1 MSPLEARETDQV
13 ERFGEG
19 TRGEK
24 RGKEE
29 GRVEDVKL
37 AGEVE
42 WQDDEVARV
51 NSLDE
56 GEETKQKK
64 GFQVSGVCQG
74 FRGYRGFRGVTGV

>member
-1 MSPLEARETDQV
+1 MKQTTW
-13 ERFGEG
+13 RFGEG
-19 TRGEK
+19 GTREEK

-64 GFQVSGVCQG
+64 GFRFQGCVRGDRGDRGNIWVISGV
-74 FRGYRGFRGVTGV
+74 

>member
-1 MSPLEARETDQV
+1 MPPLEARETDHV

-19 TRGEK
+19 GTREEK

-64 GFQVSGVCQG
+64 GFRFQGCVKVS
-74 FRGYRGFRGVTGV
+74 GVTGVSGG

>member
-1 MSPLEARETDQV
+1 MPPLEARETDHV

-19 TRGEK
+19 GTREEK

-56 GEETKQKK
+56 GEETMQRK

-74 FRGYRGFRGVTGV
+74 